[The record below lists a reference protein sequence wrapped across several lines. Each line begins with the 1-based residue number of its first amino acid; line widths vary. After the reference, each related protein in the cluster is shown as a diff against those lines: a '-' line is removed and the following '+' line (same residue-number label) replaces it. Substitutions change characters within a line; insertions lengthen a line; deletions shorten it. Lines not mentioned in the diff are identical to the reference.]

1 MDKPPCSPS
10 DTCSGEPRVGCNDSA
25 PCLVDTK
32 VEGKTG
38 KNKKHKKRRR
48 AACQTKTGGDCTPV
62 TVEELS
68 PPSQH
73 PPERN
78 EKRSAGSK
86 QEKNTRKT
94 RNPSISPETSPAP
107 SSHRQKA
114 QSAQKTSARSTCD
127 QSTQTESP
135 QLQSVQTQ
143 STQTPPIQGE
153 HTPSTESKSTQTKQ
167 SSFPL
172 KQAYW
177 GNSFTDQSADQQ
189 KPQLSS
195 RNSYLTV
202 MAWNIDGL
210 DSDNVFDRVKGLLS
224 LLGKYRADVVLLQE
238 LIPPTLKVL
247 QNIMTDYQFLQA
259 SEEGYFTGIL
269 LRKERVQFLQSS
281 IVKYPT
287 TEMGRNLLVANVSF
301 LGHPLCIMTSHLE
314 SCKTGSQ
321 ERLNQ
326 LRRVWKWMKE
336 APEDHS
342 VIFGGDTNLRDWE
355 VKKLNGLPDS
365 ISDVWEM
372 LGKPEES
379 RYTWDTSIN
388 DNNEI
393 PNSIRLRFDRI
404 FLRPAA
410 EGAQLR
416 PESMTLIGLEKLKCD
431 YFISDHWGI
440 LCTFTFE
447 ASEE

>member
-1 MDKPPCSPS
+1 MDEPPCLPS
-10 DTCSGEPRVGCNDSA
+10 DSCSGEPRVDCNKSA
-25 PCLVDTK
+25 PCLVDTR

-38 KNKKHKKRRR
+38 KNKKHKKRRS
-48 AACQTKTGGDCTPV
+48 AACQRKTGGGYTPV

-68 PPSQH
+68 PPSH
-73 PPERN
+73 PPEHH

-94 RNPSISPETSPAP
+94 KNHSISHETSPAL

-114 QSAQKTSARSTCD
+114 QSAQKTSSLSTCD

-135 QLQSVQTQ
+135 QLQSLQTQ
-143 STQTPPIQGE
+143 STQTSPTQGE

-177 GNSFTDQSADQQ
+177 GKSFTDQSADQQ

-202 MAWNIDGL
+202 ISWNIDGL
-210 DSDNVFDRVKGLLS
+210 DLDNVFDRLKGLLS

-238 LIPPTLKVL
+238 LIPPTFEIL
-247 QNIMTDYQFLQA
+247 QNTMTDYQFLQA
-259 SEEGYFTGIL
+259 SEVGYFTAIL
-269 LRKERVQFLQSS
+269 LRKERVQLLQSN

-336 APEDHS
+336 APGDHS

-355 VKKLNGLPDS
+355 VTKLNGLPDS

-372 LGKPEES
+372 LGKSEES

-388 DNNEI
+388 DNKEI

-404 FLRPAA
+404 FLRSAT

-416 PESMTLIGLEKLKCD
+416 PESMTMIGLRKLKCD